1 VHRDASALEALVAY
15 LYLFESDRLNEVLE
29 LCGMTFC
36 GKPLNGL
43 VGIADATL
51 ETMDALNFDVEAV

>member
-1 VHRDASALEALVAY
+1 VAY
-15 LYLFESDRLNEVLE
+15 LYLFESDRLHEVLE